1 MTSLFERKGI
11 ALRQQNIKKLCLHK
25 YDCLLLHLEPLET
38 EEYI

>member
-11 ALRQQNIKKLCLHK
+11 ALRQQNIKKLCLQ